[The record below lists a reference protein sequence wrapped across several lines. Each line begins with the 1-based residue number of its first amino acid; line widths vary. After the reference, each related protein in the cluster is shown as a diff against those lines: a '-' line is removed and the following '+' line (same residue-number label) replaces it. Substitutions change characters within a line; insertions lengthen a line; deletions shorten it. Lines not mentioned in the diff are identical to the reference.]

1 MTTSEARKVATPPP
15 FTVLNVVLDSGERLP
30 CLVESATWIPVRV
43 ATRWAVRYRRY
54 RVQSSTLANNLRV
67 LARVY
72 GGRGRCAGYDLDNH
86 LTQGQ
91 AFRNREIESLVST
104 LRATADGHALDTGAF
119 DQHLAVIEDFLK
131 WSLDSENRGGRSVLS
146 LEQLT
151 AERGRIEQVFRS
163 LRVGARPSARIE
175 PLEDAEIEAIRRAI
189 GPRRDSG
196 GQLSFPEV
204 FSSHARLRNWLMF
217 EVALELG
224 IRRGELLK
232 LRLDSLPRAAD
243 DGIRIL
249 RRPDDPHDSR
259 AKEPAVKTAE
269 RVIPASRELLRAVQM
284 YLTSPPPLGRVSG
297 KSPYLF
303 VTRSGS
309 PVSIDTADDIIV
321 AIGRFSSHRRFPGI
335 VSVILGQNA
344 WRNYSPSSRMAWTGW
359 FIWAGGATHYPR
371 DTTSSDRWR
380 SRPKR
385 RCATTTG
392 SSTRRLRMQ
401 GTARRV
407 VDRRSDLPPLPSQ
420 GHLPGRPACR
430 YQGSVLAFP
439 FVVGRRQVNDSFPG
453 TDLMNPR
460 F

>member
-1 MTTSEARKVATPPP
+1 MTTTEVSKVAAPAP

-30 CLVESATWIPVRV
+30 CLVESATWLPVRV

-72 GGRGRCAGYDLDNH
+72 RWARESVGYDLDNH

-91 AFRNREIESLVST
+91 SFRNREVESLVST

-131 WSLDSENRGGRSVLS
+131 WSLDSENRGGRIVLS

-151 AERGRIEQVFRS
+151 AERGRLDQLFRS

-175 PLEDAEIEAIRRAI
+175 PLEDTDIEAVRLAI

-196 GQLSFPEV
+196 GMSFPDA

-269 RVIPASRELLRAVQM
+269 RVIPASRELLRAVQV

-321 AIGRFSSHRRFPGI
+321 EIGRLSGVSPLSWHRLRHTW
-335 VSVILGQNA
+335 A
-344 WRNYSPSSRMAWTGW
+344 ERMAELFSEQPNGMDRLVYLGGWTN
-359 FIWAGGATHYPR
+359 PL
-371 DTTSSDRWR
+371 S
-380 SRPKR
+380 
-385 RCATTTG
+385 
-392 SSTRRLRMQ
+392 
-401 GTARRV
+401 ARRYIQ
-407 VDRRSDLPPLPSQ
+407 RSLAKQAKEALRGYHRKLYEELASAE
-420 GHLPGRPACR
+420 HRP
-430 YQGSVLAFP
+430 
-439 FVVGRRQVNDSFPG
+439 
-453 TDLMNPR
+453 
-460 F
+460 

>member
-1 MTTSEARKVATPPP
+1 MFPVDTGSMKTAEVSKVTAPTP

-30 CLVESATWIPVRV
+30 CLVDSATWLPVRV

-67 LARVY
+67 LARLY
-72 GGRGRCAGYDLDNH
+72 LWARESAKYDLDSH

-91 AFRNREIESLVST
+91 ALRNREIESLVSS
-104 LRATADGHALDTGAF
+104 LRVAGEGHSLDTGAF

-131 WSLDSENRGGRSVLS
+131 WSLDSENRGGRSALS

-151 AERGRIEQVFRS
+151 AERGRLEQLFRS
-163 LRVGARPSARIE
+163 LRVGARPSTRIE
-175 PLEDAEIEAIRRAI
+175 PLEDAEIEAIRRAV
-189 GPRRDSG
+189 GPRSDPDG
-196 GQLSFPEV
+196 HLSFPAA

-269 RVIPASRELLRAVQM
+269 RVIPASRELRRAVQV
-284 YLTSPPPLGRVSG
+284 YLVSSPPLGRVSG

-321 AIGRFSSHRRFPGI
+321 SIGRISGVVPLSWHRLRHTW
-335 VSVILGQNA
+335 A
-344 WRNYSPSSRMAWTGW
+344 ERMAELFAEQPNGMDRLVYLGGWTN
-359 FIWAGGATHYPR
+359 PL
-371 DTTSSDRWR
+371 S
-380 SRPKR
+380 
-385 RCATTTG
+385 
-392 SSTRRLRMQ
+392 
-401 GTARRV
+401 ARRYLQ
-407 VDRRSDLPPLPSQ
+407 RSLANQAKEALRGYHRKLYEEAPNAEQ
-420 GHLPGRPACR
+420 RP
-430 YQGSVLAFP
+430 
-439 FVVGRRQVNDSFPG
+439 
-453 TDLMNPR
+453 
-460 F
+460 

>member
-1 MTTSEARKVATPPP
+1 MTTTEVSKVAAPAP

-30 CLVESATWIPVRV
+30 CLVESATWLPVRV

-72 GGRGRCAGYDLDNH
+72 RWARESVGYDLDNH

-91 AFRNREIESLVST
+91 SFRNREVESLVST

-151 AERGRIEQVFRS
+151 AERGRLDQLFRS

-175 PLEDAEIEAIRRAI
+175 PLEDTDIEAVRLAI

-196 GQLSFPEV
+196 GMSFPDA

-269 RVIPASRELLRAVQM
+269 RVIPASRELLRAVQV

-321 AIGRFSSHRRFPGI
+321 AIGRLSGVSPLSWHRLRHTW
-335 VSVILGQNA
+335 A
-344 WRNYSPSSRMAWTGW
+344 ERMAELFSEQPNGMDRLVYLGGWTN
-359 FIWAGGATHYPR
+359 PL
-371 DTTSSDRWR
+371 S
-380 SRPKR
+380 
-385 RCATTTG
+385 
-392 SSTRRLRMQ
+392 
-401 GTARRV
+401 ARRYIQ
-407 VDRRSDLPPLPSQ
+407 RSLAKQAKEALRGYHRKLYEELASAE
-420 GHLPGRPACR
+420 HRP
-430 YQGSVLAFP
+430 
-439 FVVGRRQVNDSFPG
+439 
-453 TDLMNPR
+453 
-460 F
+460 